1 MHVAREHNLQKS
13 DSSASQRCVQT
24 TAKSP
29 SYDRDMPNHT
39 LFRTSAVSRG
49 GARLALGAAILAC
62 ALPLAACDT
71 GVDPRQPSTSSPSE
85 SAASESP
92 TDDAGALDPTGKW
105 TSPEAGDPFLEF
117 AEDGSLKGSDGCN
130 AISTTWKVEDDTV
143 TIESF
148 MSTQKACAGVDTWLS
163 KAASASIEGNVMNVM
178 DGQGKVIGGLEKE
191 DK

>member
-1 MHVAREHNLQKS
+1 
-13 DSSASQRCVQT
+13 
-24 TAKSP
+24 
-29 SYDRDMPNHT
+29 MPNHT

-49 GARLALGAAILAC
+49 GARLALGAVVLAC
-62 ALPLAACDT
+62 ALPLAACYT

-85 SAASESP
+85 SASSESP
-92 TDDAGALDPTGKW
+92 TDDAGTLDPTGKW

-163 KAASASIEGNVMNVM
+163 KAASASIKGNVMKVM

>member
-13 DSSASQRCVQT
+13 DSRASRRLFQT
-24 TAKSP
+24 TTKTAR
-29 SYDRDMPNHT
+29 YDRDMPNHT
-39 LFRTSAVSRG
+39 LFRTTALPRSG
-49 GARLALGAAILAC
+49 TRLALAAVVLAC
-62 ALPLAACDT
+62 ALPLVACDT
-71 GVDPRQPSTSSPSE
+71 GVDPRQPNTSSPSE
-85 SAASESP
+85 SAAGESP

-117 AEDGSLKGSDGCN
+117 ADDGSLKGSDGCN

-143 TIESF
+143 SIESF

-163 KAASASIEGNVMNVM
+163 KAASASIEGNVMKVM